1 MKAGRQEMPP
11 RKETDRMTVQDEMGI
26 FCANVK
32 RLRVRDN
39 LTLREM
45 ADRLHISLK
54 TLTRLERGEIPP
66 RLSVAVVCR
75 ISREFGVHPKELFT
89 SAEKQNKQP
98 K

>member
-1 MKAGRQEMPP
+1 MPP
-11 RKETDRMTVQDEMGI
+11 RKETDRMTVQDEMAI

-32 RLRVRDN
+32 RLRVRDG
-39 LTLREM
+39 LTIQEM
-45 ADRLHISLK
+45 ADRLHIGVK

-66 RLSVAVVCR
+66 RLSAAVICR

-89 SAEKQNKQP
+89 SVEKQNEQP